1 MTQEE
6 WLRDVEAQFFDVI
19 TKSDGLQ
26 ELTDYAYTLLQNP
39 IMVSN
44 ERGEFLAK
52 PAQNRPYGD
61 ALWEEFDLK
70 GYIPREKRSK
80 MSTVYFKSQMRND
93 RIVILDKHYISHR
106 LMVYQTEL
114 AGRFLLRGLLLESK
128 RPFTKLDEQVFE
140 RFVRVAAYHV
150 QDSEMVRNFRRDT
163 FEYFLFELIHDRIDS
178 AANEA
183 EIAGYMDLEEGWEL
197 SLLAAKVVES
207 SAVPIGLAE
216 ARAGLEEIFP
226 NSISVIDGELLLLF
240 LRKGHW
246 GVENLRRAQRF
257 LRKNNLCGCISRPF
271 ANMKDIAPYY
281 RQNAQALD
289 LALRLD
295 AGASLH
301 FFSDLFSAYMLRQ
314 LPPEGLNFLC
324 YPPLFALLERDKQQ
338 GSCLVQ
344 SLYAYAL
351 CFGSCARAARLLGI
365 HYNSMKS
372 RLEQVR
378 RELGPHLEELLPAV
392 YLSVKALLLTQG
404 ESVADCRGLEDQL
417 GSRGEGVDLS

>member
-6 WLRDVEAQFFDVI
+6 WLRDVEAQFFGVI

-163 FEYFLFELIHDRIDS
+163 FEYFS
-178 AANEA
+178 
-183 EIAGYMDLEEGWEL
+183 L
-197 SLLAAKVVES
+197 SS
-207 SAVPIGLAE
+207 STTGLTAPPT
-216 ARAGLEEIFP
+216 R
-226 NSISVIDGELLLLF
+226 
-240 LRKGHW
+240 RK
-246 GVENLRRAQRF
+246 
-257 LRKNNLCGCISRPF
+257 
-271 ANMKDIAPYY
+271 
-281 RQNAQALD
+281 
-289 LALRLD
+289 
-295 AGASLH
+295 
-301 FFSDLFSAYMLRQ
+301 
-314 LPPEGLNFLC
+314 
-324 YPPLFALLERDKQQ
+324 
-338 GSCLVQ
+338 
-344 SLYAYAL
+344 
-351 CFGSCARAARLLGI
+351 
-365 HYNSMKS
+365 
-372 RLEQVR
+372 
-378 RELGPHLEELLPAV
+378 LPATWTWRRGGSSPSWPPRWWRAV
-392 YLSVKALLLTQG
+392 RYPSVWQRPGRAWRRFFPTA
-404 ESVADCRGLEDQL
+404 SP
-417 GSRGEGVDLS
+417 